1 MGERMEK
8 IKILFFIHDLGH
20 GGAEKVLV
28 NLVNNM
34 HTDIFDITVMALFG
48 GGVNE
53 QFLKPHVKYKTV
65 FKKSFPGNSQV
76 MKLFSPKTLHNLF
89 IKEKYDI
96 EVSYLEGPSARII
109 SGCPNKE
116 VKKAC
121 WIHTQVMSKDVSL
134 RAFRG
139 FDEAMKCYESFDKI
153 ACVSQNVIE
162 VFLENYPVN
171 NHVQTVFN
179 TNESENIIE
188 LSKEAID
195 NEDFLNND
203 IKIIGVGSLGH
214 NKGFQRV
221 IPIIRRLRK
230 EGLNVRFFILGEGSM
245 KKELE
250 DLTEKEK
257 IKDYV
262 TFLGYQTNPYKY
274 VAKCDLFVC
283 SSYAEGFSTA
293 ATEALIVST
302 PVCTTNVS
310 GMKEM
315 LGEKNEWGVIVEN
328 TDEALYK
335 GIKEL
340 VSDSELL
347 KQYKIKASK
356 RGKFFSTEETVKST
370 EEFLLSL

>member
-134 RAFRG
+134 RSFRG